1 MHSTPWYNAL
11 WRSRLVPWL
20 IPLALLLAWQLS
32 VQAGWLSSRILPA
45 PAAVAEAAWRL
56 TASGELGHHLLIS
69 TGRALLGFII
79 GGGLGLLLG
88 LISGLSRWGER
99 LLDSSIQMLR
109 NIPHL
114 ALIPLVI
121 LWFGIDESAKI
132 FLVALGTLF
141 PVYLNTYH
149 GIRGIDAGLLE
160 MARSYGLNRRQMFT
174 QVILPGALPAIMVGV
189 RFALGYMW
197 LTLIVAETISANS
210 GIGYLAMNAR
220 EFLQTDVVVVA
231 IILYALLGK
240 LADVSAVQL
249 ERLWLRWHPAYQPAT
264 GENL

>member
-1 MHSTPWYNAL
+1 MASASQKWLQRAAPWAL
-11 WRSRLVPWL
+11 PVGV
-20 IPLALLLAWQLS
+20 IVVWQLAS
-32 VQAGWLSSRILPA
+32 QTGWLSTRILPS
-45 PAAVAEAAWRL
+45 PESVVEAFWRL
-56 TASGELGHHLLIS
+56 TASGELWQHLAIS
-69 TGRALLGFII
+69 SWRALVGFSI
-79 GGGLGLLLG
+79 GGVIGLTLG

-109 NIPHL
+109 NVPHL

-141 PVYLNTYH
+141 PIYINTWH
-149 GIRGIDAGLLE
+149 GIRNIDSGLLE
-160 MARSYGLNRRQMFT
+160 MARSYGLSGFRLFRE
-174 QVILPGALPAIMVGV
+174 VILPGALPSIMVGV
-189 RFALGYMW
+189 RFALGLMW

-231 IILYALLGK
+231 IVLYALLGK
-240 LADVSAVQL
+240 LADLSARLL
-249 ERLWLRWHPAYQPAT
+249 ERVWLRWHPAYQLKEA
-264 GENL
+264 NA